1 MKIYKINIIVFKN
14 KVFQYNINI
23 MAQDKSEKELELI
36 MSKLFDK
43 DIESYITPKY
53 SLMKDI
59 TSLDGVSFI
68 TAQLKKIPNFERRMN
83 DLEFLL
89 IAANYLE
96 NMKIRK
102 KDKISKDKM
111 LSMIFHNIF
120 SIEPEGTEMQS
131 IHESVKFLLDHNKIK
146 KVKFL
151 KKVWVCTK
159 KALSCLSFL

>member
-1 MKIYKINIIVFKN
+1 
-14 KVFQYNINI
+14 
-23 MAQDKSEKELELI
+23 MANEKSAEQLELI

-43 DIESYITPKY
+43 DIESYIVPKY

-68 TAQLKKIPNFERRMN
+68 TAQLKKIAGFERRMN

-89 IAANYLE
+89 ITANYLE
-96 NMKIRK
+96 NMKIQK

-111 LSMIFHNIF
+111 LSMIFHNLF
-120 SIEPEGTEMQS
+120 NIEPEGQEMAK
-131 IHESVKFLLDHNKIK
+131 IHESVKFLIDHNKIR

>member
-1 MKIYKINIIVFKN
+1 
-14 KVFQYNINI
+14 

-43 DIESYITPKY
+43 DIESYIVPKY
-53 SLMKDI
+53 SLLKDI

-68 TAQLKKIPNFERRMN
+68 SMQLRKIPGFERRMN

-89 IAANYLE
+89 ITANYLE
-96 NMKIRK
+96 NMKIQK
-102 KDKISKDKM
+102 KDKISKNKM
-111 LSMIFHNIF
+111 ISMIYHNLF
-120 SIEPEGTEMQS
+120 NIEPEGPEMAK
-131 IHESVKFLLDHNKIK
+131 IHESVNFLIDHNKIR